1 MLTKTHSNPNGSLDC
16 IYSPLIIS
24 ITNGFYAQAKLLLE
38 TGACPNFI
46 ERDEKMAMN
55 SNNNQFALIFS
66 PLRSA
71 IIYERREILS
81 LLLKHGA
88 NVNELIVNSSSLEN
102 AKLSDY
108 LNCLKLLFRHLI
120 AANFKSMIELNDFIE
135 NVNIYRMMA
144 ISFLNSVFENDENVD
159 RLFHEF
165 LLMGT
170 SINTTNFTFTQTLLL
185 EYLTNLVTKFYKP
198 KSLKELCRFKIRKYI
213 CITNNRNFELIVNK
227 LDNLPNSLKMFI
239 LHEN

>member
-1 MLTKTHSNPNGSLDC
+1 
-16 IYSPLIIS
+16 
-24 ITNGFYAQAKLLLE
+24 
-38 TGACPNFI
+38 
-46 ERDEKMAMN
+46 MAMN